1 MKNRILT
8 NTFRTIKR
16 SFPRFFSLFI
26 MSMLGVFVFSGL
38 LATSPDMIKT
48 LDNYFDSRDVYDMKI
63 ISTLGLTEE
72 DIEYLKEFPSIKEVE
87 GSFSKD
93 VFMKEEEFVI
103 NVSSLPK
110 NINQLEII
118 EGRFPSSENEIVV
131 EPNLLI
137 KNNLKIGDTILL
149 EDEIFSNS
157 KMTIVGTIKSPL
169 YFNSVELNQNR
180 GMTSLGSGTIHYYT
194 YVLDSAFS
202 QDYYSSI
209 YITIENA
216 KEIITSTKRY
226 EKLVNEVYEKL
237 DSIKEEREE
246 ARYQEIYKK
255 AYNQVVEEEKKAQEE
270 LSKVKKKLD
279 SSKKELEK
287 AKNTLDSSKKQLN
300 TAKKKLDTAKKE
312 IDKGKKQYQQAL
324 KESQLD
330 ESEIPA
336 KIQEITLTIQ
346 ELEHE
351 LEEIRNQE
359 SVEENPLELELER
372 KILEL
377 KGNLTLL
384 KELESTK
391 VKLNNVSKEYQ
402 KNNSIY
408 KTQVKKYQ
416 NGLKMYQMNKKKYE
430 EGLDEYLKN
439 KKEVEEKIEEAY
451 EKLKEIEHPVWYLYD
466 RNDFNT
472 YSEYVEDS
480 NSIRNLSTLF
490 PIIFFAVAILVSLI
504 SMNRMVEDDRLE
516 IGTLKSLG
524 FSNQSIMLKYFLFS
538 LFATVSGGMLGCCLG
553 LIIIPTMIFNIYGIL
568 FDLPNLHL
576 GLNLAT
582 TVLGFI
588 LSALCI
594 CGTTVLTVRKVLKE
608 NPAGLMR
615 AKAPKKGKRVI
626 LENIKLIWNHLSFSN
641 KVTIRNLFRYKKR
654 VLVTIFG
661 VAGCTALMLCGF
673 GIKDSIVDIAS
684 MQYEHTYQFDSM
696 IYVNNLQEKE
706 IFNQEQIESY
716 YETEL
721 INAKIKDIDMNIF
734 VTEDND
740 TLKNIT
746 KLVDKDSNEL
756 SLETG
761 KVIMTDKLADLLKI
775 KVGDTVTI
783 MDVEHHTF
791 TYQVSAITKNY
802 LGHYVYMDKETYGQS
817 GLEYKTNVIYANTKK
832 LNIKEKDALT
842 TTLLKDEAILQV
854 VSIETLIDNVTD
866 MLRSLDKVVAILIVL
881 AAMLSFV
888 VLYNLS
894 NINIHERKR
903 EIATLKV
910 LGFYHHEVDSYITR
924 ENIILT
930 ILGIAIGLVLGTFLT
945 NIVITTVEIERA
957 RFIHHISFTS
967 YFYSS
972 LLSILFTILVNFI
985 THFSLKRI
993 DMIESLKSVE

>member
-1 MKNRILT
+1 MKNRLFT
-8 NTFRTIKR
+8 NTFRTIKK
-16 SFPRFFSLFI
+16 SFTRFLSLFI

-48 LDNYFDSRDVYDMKI
+48 LDNYFDKNDVYDIKI
-63 ISTLGLTEE
+63 ISTFGLTDK
-72 DIEYLKEFPSIKEVE
+72 DIAYLKDIPSILDVE
-87 GSFSKD
+87 GCYSKD
-93 VFMKEEEFVI
+93 VFVKEKEFVI

-110 NINQLEII
+110 NLNKIELI
-118 EGRFPSSENEIVV
+118 EGRYPSNDNEIVV

-137 KNNLKIGDTILL
+137 KNNLSIGDSIYLD
-149 EDEIFSNS
+149 DEVFLKKEMI
-157 KMTIVGTIKSPL
+157 IVGTITSPL
-169 YFNSVELNQNR
+169 YFNSVDLNQNR
-180 GMTSLGSGTIHYYT
+180 GLTTLGSGTISYYT
-194 YVLDSAFS
+194 YVLDSSFS

-209 YITIENA
+209 YVTVENA
-216 KEIITSTKRY
+216 KEEITSTKRY
-226 EKLVNEVYEKL
+226 EKLVDRVYEKL

-255 AYNQVVEEEKKAQEE
+255 AYDKVVKEEKKAQEE
-270 LSKVKKKLD
+270 LSKAKNKLA
-279 SSKKELEK
+279 SSKKELDK
-287 AKNTLDSSKKQLN
+287 AKKTLDSSKKKLN
-300 TAKKKLDTAKKE
+300 TAKKKLDNAKKE
-312 IDKGKKQYQQAL
+312 IDKGTKQYQQIL
-324 KESQLD
+324 KETKI
-330 ESEIPA
+330 EEKKIPSM
-336 KIQEITLTIQ
+336 IQELTLTIQ
-346 ELEHE
+346 ELERE

-372 KILEL
+372 KIIEL

-384 KELESTK
+384 KELENTK
-391 VKLNNVSKEYQ
+391 VKLNNASKEYQ

-416 NGLKMYQMNKKKYE
+416 NGLKEYQTNKKKYD
-430 EGLDEYLKN
+430 EGLEEYLKN
-439 KKEVEEKIEEAY
+439 KKEVEEEIKEAY
-451 EKLKEIEHPVWYLYD
+451 EKLKEIKHPTWYIYD

-490 PIIFFAVAILVSLI
+490 PFIFFAVAILVSLI

-524 FSNQSIMLKYFLFS
+524 FSNRSILLKYFI
-538 LFATVSGGMLGCCLG
+538 FAFLATFFGGIFGSVLG
-553 LIIIPTMIFNIYGIL
+553 LIIIPTMIFNIYSIL

-576 GLNLAT
+576 GINLTT

-588 LSALCI
+588 LSAFCI
-594 CGTTVLTVRKVLKE
+594 CGTTILTVRKVLKE

-626 LENIKLIWNHLSFSN
+626 LENIKFIWNHLSFSN
-641 KVTIRNLFRYKKR
+641 KVTVRNLFRYKKR

-661 VAGCTALMLCGF
+661 IAGCTALMLCGF

-684 MQYEHTYQFDSM
+684 MQYEHTYKFDAM
-696 IYVNNLQEKE
+696 IYVNDFSNSEVLK
-706 IFNQEQIESY
+706 QEQIENY
-716 YETEL
+716 YETEV
-721 INAKIKDIDMNIF
+721 ISAEIKDTDMNIF

-740 TLKNIT
+740 TLKHIT
-746 KLVDKDSNEL
+746 RLLDKDSNEL

-761 KVIMTDKLADLLKI
+761 KVIMTDKLADLLKV
-775 KVGDTVTI
+775 KVGDEITI
-783 MDVEHHTF
+783 IDVEHHTF

-802 LGHYVYMDKETYGQS
+802 LGHYVYMDKETYEQS
-817 GLEYKTNVIYANTKK
+817 GLEYKTNVIYANTKD
-832 LNIKEKDALT
+832 LNPEEKDNLS
-842 TTLLKDEAILQV
+842 TTLLKDDSILQV
-854 VSIETLIDNVTD
+854 VYVETLIDNVTD

-881 AAMLSFV
+881 AAILSFV

-930 ILGIAIGLVLGTFLT
+930 IFGITIGLVLGTFLT
-945 NIVITTVEIERA
+945 NTVITTVEIERA

-985 THFSLKRI
+985 THFSLKKI